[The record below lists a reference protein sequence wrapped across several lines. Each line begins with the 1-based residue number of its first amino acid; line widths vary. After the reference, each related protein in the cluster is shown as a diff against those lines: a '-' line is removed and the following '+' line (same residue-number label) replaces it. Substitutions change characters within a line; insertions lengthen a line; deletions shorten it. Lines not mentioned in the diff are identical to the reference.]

1 MQARRATILVVEDDE
16 LVCDLLRELLTREGY
31 TVECAPDGAAGL
43 ARVAAGGIDLVLLD
57 VMLPGVNGIE
67 LCRQLR
73 ASEPAVYLPIIMLT
87 AVRGEAERHAGFEAG
102 ADDYVTKP
110 FDTTDLLDRVRV
122 WVRTRERLEANH
134 ERLLAQQARLRELE
148 QQALRERLAQDQ
160 AVLAMA
166 RTASHELRQPL
177 TYLLGA
183 LELWEA
189 GRCSPATH
197 PTLQRELQEA
207 AKDLAARVELLSRVV
222 RYEPAEVSG
231 YCMIDLERAQ
241 EPAAEP
247 PGEPPGEPGA
257 AGVGGPGT

>member
-1 MQARRATILVVEDDE
+1 MRSKQATILVVEDDA
-16 LVCDLLRELLTREGY
+16 LVCDVLQELLTREGY
-31 TVECAPDGAAGL
+31 AVECVPDGAAGL
-43 ARVAAGGIDLVLLD
+43 MRVAAGGIDLVLLD

-87 AVRGEAERHAGFEAG
+87 AVAGERERHAGFEAG

-110 FDTTDLLDRVRV
+110 FDATDLLDRVRV
-122 WVRTRERLEANH
+122 WVRTRERLEENH

-148 QQALRERLAQDQ
+148 QRALRERLAQDE

-189 GRCSPATH
+189 GRCSPATY

-207 AKDLAARVELLSRVV
+207 ANDLAARVESLSRVV
-222 RYEPAEVSG
+222 RYETAEVSG

-241 EPAAEP
+241 EPASGPEA
-247 PGEPPGEPGA
+247 GGA
-257 AGVGGPGT
+257 AGAGGPGA